1 MEVLSCGPIH
11 TILQNVA
18 YALPA
23 CRVLVRSNGAI
34 ETSQDNSAWAAVTL
48 TNNQAELAAA
58 FMRTTASSAIVT
70 VKKA

>member
-1 MEVLSCGPIH
+1 MEVLSCGPAK

-23 CRVLVRSNGAI
+23 CRVLVNSDGAI
-34 ETSQDNSAWAAVTL
+34 EMSQDNTNWSAVTL
-48 TNNQAELAAA
+48 TNEQAELAAA
-58 FMRTTASSAIVT
+58 FIRTTASSAIVT